1 VVEAQL
7 GPREDVRGSG
17 RRRELEEERAHCEGG
32 NGGPTEMRT
41 HARRKGVAFYR
52 RAGEAGATEAP
63 PRRCSCGRKDP
74 GATEPCWLSA
84 GRPRRGGARAHRIL
98 VSGDIPPRAI
108 QSGTGARDDAI
119 LILAGLWV
127 GGGLI
132 VEGGGGAPVA
142 VWRRNAMCSAQ
153 DREPGRRGAGS
164 FRSTPL

>member
-1 VVEAQL
+1 
-7 GPREDVRGSG
+7 
-17 RRRELEEERAHCEGG
+17 
-32 NGGPTEMRT
+32 
-41 HARRKGVAFYR
+41 VAFYR